1 MSATVAAG
9 LLATLASNA
18 MADAKVQ
25 TANENERQNMFLQ
38 NMINR
43 RNNVLAYSD
52 QVQGAKMAGLSPAML
67 NGATPSVAAPVT
79 KANSHVA
86 ENVEIDPATLLLR
99 AQKDNLDAQT
109 EKTRAETEKIE
120 GVDTENT
127 VADTLLKNASA
138 DEKKALTE
146 RTNQINTQ
154 WTDQNKA
161 LSDQGQAMAQKWQS
175 EKWYNALAPDTKATI
190 DAIADGSIP
199 LTVGSMDALGRV
211 IHAQSDLSDADAKL
225 VKNAFA
231 NAVLA
236 SQFSDKAVFDA
247 IVNDPKVK
255 QSLTQEQTEKLK
267 ADVERIRYRMKDV
280 IDSEIDK
287 MDSERNVNNADY
299 WLKLKQKLAMEYEN
313 MDLSRGEG
321 RYGNYAWRVMENTV
335 SAIVDIVKS
344 LAAAFLGGKIVG
356 SSIKSGVES
365 ATQSKS
371 HSSAQQNTATHN
383 QANEHWSTPP
393 IYGPH
398 GEKVKPGY
406 EYWTDVRE
414 RHDYESGESG
424 VQQMKFK

>member
-1 MSATVAAG
+1 MPAAIAG
-9 LLATLASNA
+9 AVLANLASNA
-18 MADAKVQ
+18 MADVKAE
-25 TANENERQNMFLQ
+25 TAYNREQQLMRQQ
-38 NMINR
+38 NRMNQH
-43 RNNVLAYSD
+43 NALMAYTN
-52 QVQGAKMAGLSPAML
+52 QVQGAKLAGLSPAML
-67 NGATPSVAAPVT
+67 NGATPQVAAPVT
-79 KANSHVA
+79 KGSAPIA
-86 ENVEIDPATLLLR
+86 ENVEFDPASLLMSAQAENLR
-99 AQKDNLDAQT
+99 AQT
-109 EKTRAETEKIE
+109 EKTEAETAKIE

-127 VADTLLKNASA
+127 LADTLLKNATA

-146 RTNQINTQ
+146 RTNQINAQ

-161 LSDQGQAMAQKWQS
+161 LKEQGRVMAEKWQTT
-175 EKWYNALAPDTKATI
+175 EWYNRLSPDTKYTI
-190 DAIADGSIP
+190 DAIAQGEIP
-199 LTVGSMDALGRV
+199 LTVGGMDALART
-211 IHAQSDLSDADAKL
+211 IHAQSDLSDADAKM

-231 NAVLA
+231 NAVLE
-236 SQFSDKAVFDA
+236 SQFSDEAVFAA

-255 QSLTQEQTEKLK
+255 QSLTQEQTKKLT
-267 ADVERIRYRMKDV
+267 ADIDRIRYRMKDV

-321 RYGNYAWRVMENTV
+321 RYGNYAWRVLENTV
-335 SAIVDIVKS
+335 GAIVDIVKS
-344 LAAAFLGGKIVG
+344 VAAAFVGAKIVG
-356 SSIKSGVES
+356 TGIKSGVES

-383 QANEHWSTPP
+383 QKNEHWSTPP

-424 VQQMKFK
+424 VQRMKFK